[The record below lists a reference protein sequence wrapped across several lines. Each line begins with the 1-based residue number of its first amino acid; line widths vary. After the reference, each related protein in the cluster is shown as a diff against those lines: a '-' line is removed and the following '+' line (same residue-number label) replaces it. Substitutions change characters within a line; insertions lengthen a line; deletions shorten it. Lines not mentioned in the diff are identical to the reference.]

1 MDRRKPRLLLAG
13 LWVAALLLPGGC
25 GPPLPAAPSPGL
37 PASAPAP
44 LGEAEQ
50 EQGYYLQQLFGLYGE
65 NGTLSFHGLTRLLRS
80 LGLGRVQV
88 VEMEHEALG
97 HGHVAHLDVLEV
109 QDKHRR
115 QSALEHAGAEPPS
128 LGPELQGENGPSR
141 PGSPG
146 RNQPETVRPP
156 QADPPPQPPA
166 ASGGTRPPL
175 DTEGPSTTCAP
186 GRPGSRRDPVQAP
199 PALPHLTLLERVLA
213 LDHSVTD
220 HLHEDCLNVTQLLVN
235 FGLNSASKITPEQFA
250 LLCPALLYQI
260 DSRVCIR
267 HYDPLAPEPLGRALW
282 PVLGWGFL
290 AITLI
295 SLPSALALLLV
306 PWLGGACGR
315 LLLAFLVA
323 LAVGTLCGDA
333 LLHLWPHVSRGSPGP
348 PAPELGGPGRGG
360 LGLLQIH
367 PGARPRRSQSA
378 QRPPPAQPGTWAQ
391 GRRQETPLEHQAS
404 VLKGLSVLGG
414 IYLLFLIEHL
424 LGTLKQRRRQPSRA
438 TGRSPRSPSLDAAG
452 SRGLTLGASAP
463 SPGEPGAGPRSLP
476 RSPQRPL
483 LGEAST
489 GAAVGAARPPP
500 SGTLSP
506 RPGAGE
512 SSRQPGPQP
521 RPPAGSGLLPACGCS
536 SEGTEAELRRLTAPG
551 PHSDSPVWG
560 EEGARQPA
568 PGADGPTAELSHQG
582 HSHGPAAGTADIAW
596 MVILGD
602 GIHNLTDGLAIGA
615 AFSEGVSS
623 GLSTA
628 LAVFCHEL
636 PHELGDFALLLQAGL
651 PVKRVLLSNL
661 MSASL
666 AYLGMAVGTALSQ
679 GASPITPWIFS
690 ITAGIFLYVAL
701 VDMLPEMLRQS
712 SGGSPQGPVTYFA
725 LQNLGFLL
733 GATIMMCI
741 ALFEGQMSFRVD
753 L

>member
-1 MDRRKPRLLLAG
+1 MDWRKPRLLLAG
-13 LWVAALLLPGGC
+13 LWVAALLLPGEC
-25 GPPLPAAPSPGL
+25 HPPPSLPAR
-37 PASAPAP
+37 APAP
-44 LGEAEQ
+44 LEDAEQ

-65 NGTLSFHGLTRLLRS
+65 NGTLSFHGLTRLLQS
-80 LGLGRVQV
+80 LGLGHVQV

-97 HGHVAHLDVLEV
+97 HGHVTHLDILEV
-109 QDKHRR
+109 QDNKHRHSH
-115 QSALEHAGAEPPS
+115 SALEHARVEPPS
-128 LGPELQGENGPSR
+128 LGPGLQRENGTSR

-146 RNQPETVRPP
+146 RNQPETVQLH
-156 QADPPPQPPA
+156 QADPVPRPRA

-175 DTEGPSTTCAP
+175 DTEESNATGH
-186 GRPGSRRDPVQAP
+186 PGSRRDPVQDP
-199 PALPHLTLLERVLA
+199 PGLPRLTLLERVLA
-213 LDHSVTD
+213 LDHSFVD

-235 FGLNSASKITPEQFA
+235 FGLNTGSQITPEQFT

-267 HYDPLAPEPLGRALW
+267 HHDQLTPEPQGGALW

-306 PWLGGACGR
+306 PFLGRDFGH

-333 LLHLWPHVSRGSPGP
+333 LLHLWPH
-348 PAPELGGPGRGG
+348 
-360 LGLLQIH
+360 
-367 PGARPRRSQSA
+367 
-378 QRPPPAQPGTWAQ
+378 AQ
-391 GRRQETPLEHQAS
+391 GRRQETPREQQDL

-424 LGTLKQRRRQPSRA
+424 LGTLRHRRRKASCA
-438 TGRSPRSPSLDAAG
+438 AGRRPGSPSLDADG
-452 SRGLTLGASAP
+452 SRGLTLQASAP
-463 SPGEPGAGPRSLP
+463 SPG
-476 RSPQRPL
+476 
-483 LGEAST
+483 
-489 GAAVGAARPPP
+489 
-500 SGTLSP
+500 
-506 RPGAGE
+506 
-512 SSRQPGPQP
+512 
-521 RPPAGSGLLPACGCS
+521 
-536 SEGTEAELRRLTAPG
+536 TEAESQSLTALG
-551 PHSDSPVWG
+551 PHSDSPGRG
-560 EEGARQPA
+560 EEGTRQPV
-568 PGADGPTAELSHQG
+568 PSVDGQTEELSHHG
-582 HSHGPAAGTADIAW
+582 HSHGPAAGSADIAW

-615 AFSEGVSS
+615 AFSNGVSS
-623 GLSTA
+623 GLSTTV
-628 LAVFCHEL
+628 AVFCHEL
-636 PHELGDFALLLQAGL
+636 PHELGDLAMLLQAGL

-661 MSASL
+661 TSAFL
-666 AYLGMAVGTALSQ
+666 AYLGMAVGTVVSQ

-701 VDMLPEMLRQS
+701 VDMLPEMLRRS
-712 SGGSPQGPVTYFA
+712 SGGSRKGPVTYFA

-733 GATIMMCI
+733 GVAIMLCI

>member
-1 MDRRKPRLLLAG
+1 MDRSKPRLLLAG
-13 LWVAALLLPGGC
+13 LWVAALLLPGEC
-25 GPPLPAAPSPGL
+25 GPPLPAAPSPAL
-37 PASAPAP
+37 PAP
-44 LGEAEQ
+44 LLEAEQ
-50 EQGYYLQQLFGLYGE
+50 EQGYYLQQLFGQYGE
-65 NGTLSFHGLTRLLRS
+65 NGTLSFHGLARLLRS
-80 LGLGRVQV
+80 LGLGQVQV
-88 VEMEHEALG
+88 METEHSALG
-97 HGHVAHLDVLEV
+97 HGHK
-109 QDKHRR
+109 QHRHPH
-115 QSALEHAGAEPPS
+115 SARGHAGAEPPS
-128 LGPELQGENGPSR
+128 RGPEVQRENGTSR

-175 DTEGPSTTCAP
+175 DTEGPSATCAP
-186 GRPGSRRDPVQAP
+186 GHPGSRRDPVQAP
-199 PALPHLTLLERVLA
+199 PALPRLTLLERVLA

-220 HLHEDCLNVTQLLVN
+220 HLHEDCLNGTQLLVN
-235 FGLNSASKITPEQFA
+235 FGLNSVSKITPEQFT

-267 HYDPLAPEPLGRALW
+267 HYDQLTPEPLGGALW

-306 PWLGGACGR
+306 PWLGQACGR

-333 LLHLWPHVSRGSPGP
+333 LLHLWPH
-348 PAPELGGPGRGG
+348 
-360 LGLLQIH
+360 
-367 PGARPRRSQSA
+367 
-378 QRPPPAQPGTWAQ
+378 AQ
-391 GRRQETPLEHQAS
+391 GSHQETPLERQDS

-424 LGTLKQRRRQPSRA
+424 LGTLKQRQRLPSRA
-438 TGRSPRSPSLDAAG
+438 AGRSPRSPSLDADG
-452 SRGLTLGASAP
+452 SCNLTLQVSAP
-463 SPGEPGAGPRSLP
+463 SPG
-476 RSPQRPL
+476 
-483 LGEAST
+483 
-489 GAAVGAARPPP
+489 
-500 SGTLSP
+500 
-506 RPGAGE
+506 
-512 SSRQPGPQP
+512 
-521 RPPAGSGLLPACGCS
+521 
-536 SEGTEAELRRLTAPG
+536 TEAESQHLTAPG
-551 PHSDSPVWG
+551 PRSDSPTWG
-560 EEGARQPA
+560 EEGARQPV
-568 PGADGPTAELSHQG
+568 PGADGPTEELSHHG
-582 HSHGPAAGTADIAW
+582 HSHSPAAGIADIAW

-615 AFSEGVSS
+615 AFSDGVSS

-636 PHELGDFALLLQAGL
+636 PHELGDFALLLQTGL

-661 MSASL
+661 MSALL

-712 SGGSPQGPVTYFA
+712 SSGSPKGPVTYFA

-733 GATIMMCI
+733 GAAIMMCI
-741 ALFEGQMSFRVD
+741 ALFEGQMSFHVA

>member
-13 LWVAALLLPGGC
+13 LWVAALLLPGEC
-25 GPPLPAAPSPGL
+25 HPPPGL
-37 PASAPAP
+37 PARAPAP
-44 LGEAEQ
+44 LEDAEQ

-65 NGTLSFHGLTRLLRS
+65 NGTLSFHGLTRLLQS
-80 LGLGRVQV
+80 LGLGHVQV

-97 HGHVAHLDVLEV
+97 HGHVTHLDILEV
-109 QDKHRR
+109 QDNKHRHSH
-115 QSALEHAGAEPPS
+115 SALEHAGVEPPS
-128 LGPELQGENGPSR
+128 LGPWLQRENGTSR

-146 RNQPETVRPP
+146 RNQPETVQLH
-156 QADPPPQPPA
+156 QADPVPRPRA

-175 DTEGPSTTCAP
+175 DTEESNATGH
-186 GRPGSRRDPVQAP
+186 PGSRRDPVQDP
-199 PALPHLTLLERVLA
+199 PGLPRLTLLERVLA
-213 LDHSVTD
+213 LDHSIVD

-235 FGLNSASKITPEQFA
+235 FGLNTGSQITPEQFT

-267 HYDPLAPEPLGRALW
+267 HHDQLTPEPQGGALW

-306 PWLGGACGR
+306 PFLGRDFGR

-333 LLHLWPHVSRGSPGP
+333 LLHLWPH
-348 PAPELGGPGRGG
+348 
-360 LGLLQIH
+360 
-367 PGARPRRSQSA
+367 
-378 QRPPPAQPGTWAQ
+378 AQ
-391 GRRQETPLEHQAS
+391 GRRQETPREQQDS

-424 LGTLKQRRRQPSRA
+424 LGTLRHRRRQA
-438 TGRSPRSPSLDAAG
+438 HH
-452 SRGLTLGASAP
+452 AP
-463 SPGEPGAGPRSLP
+463 TPWT
-476 RSPQRPL
+476 RP
-483 LGEAST
+483 A
-489 GAAVGAARPPP
+489 
-500 SGTLSP
+500 P
-506 RPGAGE
+506 RPGSLDP
-512 SSRQPGPQP
+512 SSTTSRLPGPIQHHIL
-521 RPPAGSGLLPACGCS
+521 ASGSSSTTSRLPGPIQHHVLVSGS
-536 SEGTEAELRRLTAPG
+536 SSTSWLPGPVQHHVLASELRRGTEAREPLSGCRRKPRLDPAGVGSFP
-551 PHSDSPVWG
+551 SDSPGRG
-560 EEGARQPA
+560 EEGTRQPVLSV
-568 PGADGPTAELSHQG
+568 DGQTEELSHHG
-582 HSHGPAAGTADIAW
+582 HSHGPGASSTDIAW

-615 AFSEGVSS
+615 AFSDGVSS
-623 GLSTA
+623 GLSTTV
-628 LAVFCHEL
+628 AVFCHEL
-636 PHELGDFALLLQAGL
+636 PHELGDLAMLLQAGL

-661 MSASL
+661 TSAFL
-666 AYLGMAVGTALSQ
+666 AYLGMAVGTVVSQ

-701 VDMLPEMLRQS
+701 VDMLPEMLRRS
-712 SGGSPQGPVTYFA
+712 SGGSRKGPVTYFA

-733 GATIMMCI
+733 GAAIMLCI

>member
-1 MDRRKPRLLLAG
+1 MDRRKPRLLLLAG

-65 NGTLSFHGLTRLLRS
+65 NGTLAFHGLTRLLRS

-88 VEMEHEALG
+88 VETPEREARG
-97 HGHVAHLDVLEV
+97 HGHVAHLDVLEP
-109 QDKHRR
+109 QGEQRR

-128 LGPELQGENGPSR
+128 LGPGLQGENGPSR

-186 GRPGSRRDPVQAP
+186 GHPGSRRDPVQAP

-290 AITLI
+290 AITLS

-333 LLHLWPHVSRGSPGP
+333 LLHLWPH
-348 PAPELGGPGRGG
+348 
-360 LGLLQIH
+360 
-367 PGARPRRSQSA
+367 
-378 QRPPPAQPGTWAQ
+378 AQ

-452 SRGLTLGASAP
+452 SRSLTLRASAP
-463 SPGEPGAGPRSLP
+463 SP
-476 RSPQRPL
+476 
-483 LGEAST
+483 
-489 GAAVGAARPPP
+489 
-500 SGTLSP
+500 
-506 RPGAGE
+506 
-512 SSRQPGPQP
+512 
-521 RPPAGSGLLPACGCS
+521 
-536 SEGTEAELRRLTAPG
+536 GTEAELRRLTAPG

-568 PGADGPTAELSHQG
+568 LGADGPTAELSHQG
-582 HSHGPAAGTADIAW
+582 HSHGPAAGAADIAW

-666 AYLGMAVGTALSQ
+666 AYLGMAMGTALSQ
-679 GASPITPWIFS
+679 GASSITPWIFS

-712 SGGSPQGPVTYFA
+712 SGGSPQGSVTYFA

-733 GATIMMCI
+733 GAAIMMCI

>member
-25 GPPLPAAPSPGL
+25 GPPLPAPSPGL

-80 LGLGRVQV
+80 LGLGRVRV

-97 HGHVAHLDVLEV
+97 HGHVAHLDVLEL
-109 QDKHRR
+109 QDKQRR
-115 QSALEHAGAEPPS
+115 HSAPEQAGAEPPS

-146 RNQPETVRPP
+146 RNQPETVRPS
-156 QADPPPQPPA
+156 QADPTPQPPA
-166 ASGGTRPPL
+166 ASEGTRPPL

-186 GRPGSRRDPVQAP
+186 GHPGSRRDPVQAP

-213 LDHSVTD
+213 LDHSVMD

-235 FGLNSASKITPEQFA
+235 FGLNAAAKITPEQFA

-267 HYDPLAPEPLGRALW
+267 HHDPLAPEPLGRALW

-290 AITLI
+290 AITLV

-333 LLHLWPHVSRGSPGP
+333 LLHLWPH
-348 PAPELGGPGRGG
+348 
-360 LGLLQIH
+360 
-367 PGARPRRSQSA
+367 
-378 QRPPPAQPGTWAQ
+378 AQ
-391 GRRQETPLEHQAS
+391 GRRQETPLEHQDS

-438 TGRSPRSPSLDAAG
+438 AGRSPRSPSLDADG
-452 SRGLTLGASAP
+452 SRGLTLRASAP
-463 SPGEPGAGPRSLP
+463 SP
-476 RSPQRPL
+476 
-483 LGEAST
+483 
-489 GAAVGAARPPP
+489 
-500 SGTLSP
+500 
-506 RPGAGE
+506 
-512 SSRQPGPQP
+512 
-521 RPPAGSGLLPACGCS
+521 
-536 SEGTEAELRRLTAPG
+536 GTEAELRRLTAPG
-551 PHSDSPVWG
+551 PRSDSPGWG

-568 PGADGPTAELSHQG
+568 PGADGPTEELSHHG
-582 HSHGPAAGTADIAW
+582 HSHGPAAGVADIAW

-712 SGGSPQGPVTYFA
+712 SGGSPKGPVTYFA

-733 GATIMMCI
+733 GAAIMMCI

>member
-1 MDRRKPRLLLAG
+1 
-13 LWVAALLLPGGC
+13 
-25 GPPLPAAPSPGL
+25 
-37 PASAPAP
+37 
-44 LGEAEQ
+44 
-50 EQGYYLQQLFGLYGE
+50 
-65 NGTLSFHGLTRLLRS
+65 
-80 LGLGRVQV
+80 
-88 VEMEHEALG
+88 MEHEALG

-333 LLHLWPHVSRGSPGP
+333 LLHLWPH
-348 PAPELGGPGRGG
+348 
-360 LGLLQIH
+360 
-367 PGARPRRSQSA
+367 
-378 QRPPPAQPGTWAQ
+378 AQ

-463 SPGEPGAGPRSLP
+463 SPG
-476 RSPQRPL
+476 
-483 LGEAST
+483 
-489 GAAVGAARPPP
+489 
-500 SGTLSP
+500 
-506 RPGAGE
+506 
-512 SSRQPGPQP
+512 
-521 RPPAGSGLLPACGCS
+521 
-536 SEGTEAELRRLTAPG
+536 TEAELRRLTAPG

-568 PGADGPTAELSHQG
+568 PGEDGPTAELSHQG

>member
-13 LWVAALLLPGGC
+13 LWVAALLLPGEC
-25 GPPLPAAPSPGL
+25 RPPPSL

-44 LGEAEQ
+44 LEDAEQ

-65 NGTLSFHGLTRLLRS
+65 NGTLSFHGLTRLLQS
-80 LGLGRVQV
+80 LGLGQVQV

-97 HGHVAHLDVLEV
+97 HGHVSHLDILEV
-109 QDKHRR
+109 QDNKHRHSH
-115 QSALEHAGAEPPS
+115 SALEHAGAEPPS
-128 LGPELQGENGPSR
+128 LGPEGRRQNGTSR

-146 RNQPETVRPP
+146 RNQPETIRLH
-156 QADPPPQPPA
+156 QADPTPRLRA
-166 ASGGTRPPL
+166 ASGGTLPPS
-175 DTEGPSTTCAP
+175 DTEGPSATCPP
-186 GRPGSRRDPVQAP
+186 GHPGSRSDPDQTPPAP
-199 PALPHLTLLERVLA
+199 PRLTLLERVLA
-213 LDHSVTD
+213 LDHSVAD

-235 FGLNSASKITPEQFA
+235 FGLNAGSQITPEQFT

-267 HYDPLAPEPLGRALW
+267 HHDQLTPEPLGRALW

-306 PWLGGACGR
+306 PFLGRDFGR

-333 LLHLWPHVSRGSPGP
+333 LLHLWPH
-348 PAPELGGPGRGG
+348 
-360 LGLLQIH
+360 
-367 PGARPRRSQSA
+367 A
-378 QRPPPAQPGTWAQ
+378 QVRH
-391 GRRQETPLEHQAS
+391 QETPREQQDS

-414 IYLLFLIEHL
+414 IYVLFLIEHL
-424 LGTLKQRRRQPSRA
+424 LGTLKQRRSRPSRA
-438 TGRSPRSPSLDAAG
+438 AGRSPALDADG
-452 SRGLTLGASAP
+452 NRGLTLRASAP
-463 SPGEPGAGPRSLP
+463 SPG
-476 RSPQRPL
+476 
-483 LGEAST
+483 
-489 GAAVGAARPPP
+489 
-500 SGTLSP
+500 
-506 RPGAGE
+506 
-512 SSRQPGPQP
+512 
-521 RPPAGSGLLPACGCS
+521 
-536 SEGTEAELRRLTAPG
+536 TEAESQRLTAPG
-551 PHSDSPVWG
+551 PRSDSLGRG

-568 PGADGPTAELSHQG
+568 PSADGQTEELSHHG
-582 HSHGPAAGTADIAW
+582 HSHGPAAGGADITW

-615 AFSEGVSS
+615 AFSEGISS
-623 GLSTA
+623 GLSTTV
-628 LAVFCHEL
+628 AVFCHEL
-636 PHELGDFALLLQAGL
+636 PHELGDLAMLLQAGL

-661 MSASL
+661 VSAFL
-666 AYLGMAVGTALSQ
+666 AYLGMAVGTVVSQ
-679 GASPITPWIFS
+679 GTSPITPWIFS

-701 VDMLPEMLRQS
+701 VDMLPEMLRRS
-712 SGGSPQGPVTYFA
+712 SGGNRKGPVTYFA

-733 GATIMMCI
+733 GAAIMLCI